1 MPQEYGTFFSP
12 NSPLAAWLRP
22 KKSEDALEAGSLS
35 HEDKSG
41 APSPLGGIAPGS
53 PTLFHNTPTNSDGS
67 TPSFAAPES
76 VLLFGLSANP
86 PTGQAGHAGIVK
98 FLKAQNQWDEI
109 WVLPVYKHM
118 HVKNRLLVDFED
130 RFQMCRLNFLPPPSS
145 SSSITASPSAPAK
158 SRTRVRVTRLEKE
171 VADHY
176 IEEAAARGKGPEAVK
191 VGTIDVVMYAKE
203 RLPNTEFSL
212 VLGTD
217 TFNDMKKGKW
227 KRGRELLDLVSVVIV
242 SRPGVSY
249 ALQDDDVTN
258 PRLHFFNVPSLGEVS
273 STAVRKTT
281 DLRLLRE
288 VLEPRVLEY
297 IRERGLYALGR
308 VEGGMGWGAGGGG
321 AGGGRTAASSFY
333 SYTRGKRGGGG
344 GGRGGQG
351 KVQM

>member
-22 KKSEDALEAGSLS
+22 KKSEDALEAGSS
-35 HEDKSG
+35 SYEDKSG

-53 PTLFHNTPTNSDGS
+53 PTLFHNTTTNGNGS
-67 TPSFAAPES
+67 TPGIPVAES

-118 HVKNRLLVDFED
+118 HAKNRLLVDFED

-212 VLGTD
+212 VLGEWG
-217 TFNDMKKGKW
+217 KG
-227 KRGRELLDLVSVVIV
+227 G
-242 SRPGVSY
+242 
-249 ALQDDDVTN
+249 
-258 PRLHFFNVPSLGEVS
+258 
-273 STAVRKTT
+273 
-281 DLRLLRE
+281 
-288 VLEPRVLEY
+288 
-297 IRERGLYALGR
+297 RERGWGVRKGNLG
-308 VEGGMGWGAGGGG
+308 
-321 AGGGRTAASSFY
+321 
-333 SYTRGKRGGGG
+333 
-344 GGRGGQG
+344 
-351 KVQM
+351 